1 MGFVSF
7 LSRLLPKE
15 NRFFDLFTANVGNI
29 ESAAQNLRKLLDASS
44 ESERKILISQIEDA
58 EHRGDLITHDIFND
72 VSQTFITPI
81 DREDIHALAARLDDI
96 LDLMED
102 VALRTVLYEVTVFP
116 NEFRDLSDTLCSAVK
131 DLSEAVP
138 MLSGLKT
145 EHVARIKTLCE
156 HVNTCE
162 NAGDDIY
169 HNAIARLF
177 REQKDPIMLIKLK
190 EILSD
195 IEEAI
200 DRCEHV
206 ANLIES
212 VVIKYA

>member
-7 LSRLLPKE
+7 VRRLLPKE
-15 NRFFDLFTANVGNI
+15 NKFFDLFTTNVGNI
-29 ESAAQNLRKLLDASS
+29 ESAAQNLRKLLDAES
-44 ESERKILISQIEDA
+44 EAERKILISQIEDA
-58 EHRGDLITHDIFND
+58 EHRGDLITHEIFND

-102 VALRTVLYEVTVFP
+102 VALRTVLYEVTTFP
-116 NEFRDLSDTLCSAVK
+116 NDFRDLADMLCVAVK
-131 DLSEAVP
+131 DLSEVVP
-138 MLSGLKT
+138 LLSSLKS
-145 EHVARIKTLCE
+145 EHVDRIKILCE
-156 HVNTCE
+156 HINTCE

-195 IEEAI
+195 MEEAI
-200 DRCEHV
+200 DKCEHV

>member
-1 MGFVSF
+1 MGFANFIRSI
-7 LSRLLPKE
+7 LPKE
-15 NRFFDLFTANVGNI
+15 NKYFDLFTANVGNI
-29 ESAAQNLRKLLDASS
+29 QSASTDLRLLLDASS
-44 ESERKILISQIEDA
+44 AAERKILISKIEDA
-58 EHRGDLITHDIFND
+58 EHRGDIITHDIFND

-81 DREDIHALAARLDDI
+81 DREDIYALASMLDDI

-102 VALRTVLYEVTVFP
+102 VALRTVLYEVTFFP
-116 NEFRDLSDTLCSAVK
+116 NDFRDLTDTLCKAVES
-131 DLSEAVP
+131 LAQAVP
-138 MLSGLKT
+138 MLSNMKN
-145 EHVARIKTLCE
+145 VAEIHRLCE
-156 HVNTCE
+156 HINTCE

-177 REQKDPIMLIKLK
+177 REQKDPIQLIKLK

-200 DRCEHV
+200 DKCEHV
-206 ANLIES
+206 ANVIEG

>member
-1 MGFVSF
+1 MGFANFIRS
-7 LSRLLPKE
+7 LLPKE
-15 NRFFDLFTANVGNI
+15 NKYFDLFTANVGNI
-29 ESAAQNLRKLLDASS
+29 LSASGDLRLLLDATSPA
-44 ESERKILISQIEDA
+44 ERKILISKIEDA
-58 EHRGDLITHDIFND
+58 EHRGDIITHDIFND

-81 DREDIHALAARLDDI
+81 DREDIFSLASMLDDI

-116 NEFRDLSDTLCSAVK
+116 NDFRDLTDMLCKAVK
-131 DLSEAVP
+131 NLAEAVP
-138 MLSGLKT
+138 LLGNMKNVK
-145 EHVARIKTLCE
+145 EIHRLCE
-156 HVNTCE
+156 EINTCE

-177 REQKDPIMLIKLK
+177 REQKDPIQLIKLK

-200 DRCEHV
+200 DKCEHV
-206 ANLIES
+206 ANVIEG

>member
-1 MGFVSF
+1 MAFASF
-7 LSRLLPKE
+7 IRKLLPKE
-15 NRFFDLFTANVGNI
+15 NRFFELFTTNVGNI
-29 ESAAQNLRKLLDASS
+29 QSAAANLRKLLDAQS
-44 ESERKILISQIEDA
+44 ESERKVLISQIEDA
-58 EHRGDLITHDIFND
+58 EHRGDLITHEIFND

-102 VALRTVLYEVTVFP
+102 VALRTVLYEVNVFP
-116 NEFRDLSDTLCSAVK
+116 NDFRDLTDTLCMAVK
-131 DLSEAVP
+131 DLGVVVP
-138 MLSGLKT
+138 LLSDLRS
-145 EHVARIKTLCE
+145 EHVDTIKELCE
-156 HVNTCE
+156 HINTCE

-200 DRCEHV
+200 DKCEHV
-206 ANLIES
+206 ANLIET